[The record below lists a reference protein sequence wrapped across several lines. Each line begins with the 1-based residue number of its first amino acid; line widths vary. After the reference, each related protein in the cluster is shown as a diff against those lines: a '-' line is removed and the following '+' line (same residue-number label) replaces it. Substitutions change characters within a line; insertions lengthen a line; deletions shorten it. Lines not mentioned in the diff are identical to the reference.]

1 MVLRLFGFGKPRFQ
15 KFPDALSFWMANAS
29 LKPGPIEIGQS
40 YVAQVLLAL
49 DRVEE
54 GQVVIIRVAVLGRPS
69 LEITVRVTNEQF
81 GRNGKPLK
89 TGDLVLWEPLHYM
102 PEKGR
107 ILNTSKDPRADF
119 FGYIS
124 AQVRPEMNLKTG
136 EIAVVRK
143 LPLPSK

>member
-1 MVLRLFGFGKPRFQ
+1 MLSRLFGFGKPRFQ

-29 LKPGPIEIGQS
+29 LNPGPIEIGQS

-49 DRVEE
+49 DRVEQ
-54 GQVVIIRVAVLGRPS
+54 GQVVMIRVAVLGRPF

-81 GRNGKPLK
+81 GKNGKPLK
-89 TGDLVLWEPLHYM
+89 IGDLVLWVPLHYM

-107 ILNTSKDPRADF
+107 ILNMSQDPRADF
-119 FGYIS
+119 FGYIA
-124 AQVRPEMNLKTG
+124 AQVRPEMNLTTG
-136 EIAVVRK
+136 QIAVVRK